1 MKKKQETLIDII
13 LILLIAIFC
22 ISISPK
28 TLQNDTFYTIS
39 IGKHIIEEKQIDM
52 KDPFS
57 WHENLPYTYPHWLY
71 DVIIYLIYNAGGME
85 GIYISTCIFCAILG
99 IVLYKTNSKISGN
112 KYISFIIAILSIYI
126 LRGFIA
132 ARAQLVTFTLFVLT
146 LYFIEQFLKTKKKRY
161 AIGLIAISILIANL
175 HTAVWP
181 FYFVIY
187 LPYIAEYIIEL
198 IAEFILE
205 GKSEIFFLKLQ
216 IKRTK
221 NEEKKN
227 NYENKLKQ
235 KVEKAE
241 KIKQK
246 RKNNEIYKLKLER
259 NDNVKWLILIMTICA
274 FTGLLTP
281 LGPTTPY
288 TYLIKTMQGNTT
300 NNINEHLP
308 MTLVQHE
315 EILCVIVVYLAIL
328 IFTKCK
334 IYLRDLLMLGG
345 LAYLMLRTRRQQ
357 TMFILLGSFIA
368 NKMVC
373 ELIREYFKDEIKKL
387 SDKTKAI
394 ATLVT
399 IFVFCGSV
407 IIYAFNEI
415 DQKEHEEYVDQSAYP
430 VDASTFIL
438 TDLDYK
444 NIRIYNE
451 YNYGSYMLYRG
462 IPVFIDSR
470 CDLYAPEYNTP
481 TGNVEDGQDIFMDF
495 LKSSNIDVFYEDIF
509 KKYNITHCILYRN
522 SKMNLI
528 IENTNNGEYNK
539 IYQDKFFVIYEVMY
553 NL

>member
-1 MKKKQETLIDII
+1 
-13 LILLIAIFC
+13 
-22 ISISPK
+22 
-28 TLQNDTFYTIS
+28 
-39 IGKHIIEEKQIDM
+39 
-52 KDPFS
+52 
-57 WHENLPYTYPHWLY
+57 
-71 DVIIYLIYNAGGME
+71 
-85 GIYISTCIFCAILG
+85 
-99 IVLYKTNSKISGN
+99 
-112 KYISFIIAILSIYI
+112 
-126 LRGFIA
+126 
-132 ARAQLVTFTLFVLT
+132 
-146 LYFIEQFLKTKKKRY
+146 
-161 AIGLIAISILIANL
+161 
-175 HTAVWP
+175 
-181 FYFVIY
+181 
-187 LPYIAEYIIEL
+187 
-198 IAEFILE
+198 
-205 GKSEIFFLKLQ
+205 
-216 IKRTK
+216 
-221 NEEKKN
+221 
-227 NYENKLKQ
+227 
-235 KVEKAE
+235 
-241 KIKQK
+241 
-246 RKNNEIYKLKLER
+246 
-259 NDNVKWLILIMTICA
+259 
-274 FTGLLTP
+274 
-281 LGPTTPY
+281 
-288 TYLIKTMQGNTT
+288 
-300 NNINEHLP
+300 

-345 LAYLMLRTRRQQ
+345 LVYLMLRTRRQQ

-368 NKMVC
+368 NKMIC
-373 ELIREYFKDEIKKL
+373 ELIREYFKDEIKKV

-407 IIYAFNEI
+407 IIYACNEI
-415 DQKEHEEYVDQSAYP
+415 DKKEHEEYVDQSAYP

-451 YNYGSYMLYRG
+451 YNYGIYMLYRG

>member
-161 AIGLIAISILIANL
+161 AIGLIAIPILIANL

-345 LAYLMLRTRRQQ
+345 LVYLMLRTRRQQ

-368 NKMVC
+368 NKMIC
-373 ELIREYFKDEIKKL
+373 ELIREYFKDEIKKV

-415 DQKEHEEYVDQSAYP
+415 DKKEHEEYVDQSAYP

-481 TGNVEDGQDIFMDF
+481 TGKVDDGQDIFMDF

>member
-13 LILLIAIFC
+13 LILLIALFC

-161 AIGLIAISILIANL
+161 AIGLIAIPILIANL

-345 LAYLMLRTRRQQ
+345 LVYLMLRTRRQQ

-368 NKMVC
+368 NKMIC
-373 ELIREYFKDEIKKL
+373 ELIREYFKDEIKKV

-415 DQKEHEEYVDQSAYP
+415 DKKEHEEYVDQSAYP

-481 TGNVEDGQDIFMDF
+481 TGKVDDGQDIFMDF

>member
-161 AIGLIAISILIANL
+161 AIGLIAIPILIANL

-368 NKMVC
+368 NKMIC
-373 ELIREYFKDEIKKL
+373 ELIQEYFKDEIKKV

-415 DQKEHEEYVDQSAYP
+415 DKKEHEEYVDQSAYP

-438 TDLDYK
+438 NDLDYK

>member
-1 MKKKQETLIDII
+1 
-13 LILLIAIFC
+13 
-22 ISISPK
+22 
-28 TLQNDTFYTIS
+28 
-39 IGKHIIEEKQIDM
+39 
-52 KDPFS
+52 
-57 WHENLPYTYPHWLY
+57 
-71 DVIIYLIYNAGGME
+71 
-85 GIYISTCIFCAILG
+85 
-99 IVLYKTNSKISGN
+99 
-112 KYISFIIAILSIYI
+112 
-126 LRGFIA
+126 
-132 ARAQLVTFTLFVLT
+132 
-146 LYFIEQFLKTKKKRY
+146 
-161 AIGLIAISILIANL
+161 
-175 HTAVWP
+175 
-181 FYFVIY
+181 
-187 LPYIAEYIIEL
+187 
-198 IAEFILE
+198 
-205 GKSEIFFLKLQ
+205 
-216 IKRTK
+216 
-221 NEEKKN
+221 
-227 NYENKLKQ
+227 
-235 KVEKAE
+235 
-241 KIKQK
+241 
-246 RKNNEIYKLKLER
+246 
-259 NDNVKWLILIMTICA
+259 MTICA

-315 EILCVIVVYLAIL
+315 EILCVIVVYLSIL

-345 LAYLMLRTRRQQ
+345 LVYLMLRTRRQQ

-368 NKMVC
+368 NKMIC
-373 ELIREYFKDEIKKL
+373 ELIREYFKDEIKKV

-415 DQKEHEEYVDQSAYP
+415 DKKEHEEYVDQSAYP

-481 TGNVEDGQDIFMDF
+481 TGKVDDGQDIFMDF

>member
-246 RKNNEIYKLKLER
+246 RKNKEIYKLKLER

-368 NKMVC
+368 NKMIC
-373 ELIREYFKDEIKKL
+373 ELIQEYFKDEIKKV

-415 DQKEHEEYVDQSAYP
+415 DKKEHEEYVDQSAYP

>member
-161 AIGLIAISILIANL
+161 AIGLIAIPILIANL

-241 KIKQK
+241 KI
-246 RKNNEIYKLKLER
+246 
-259 NDNVKWLILIMTICA
+259 M
-274 FTGLLTP
+274 
-281 LGPTTPY
+281 
-288 TYLIKTMQGNTT
+288 
-300 NNINEHLP
+300 
-308 MTLVQHE
+308 
-315 EILCVIVVYLAIL
+315 
-328 IFTKCK
+328 
-334 IYLRDLLMLGG
+334 
-345 LAYLMLRTRRQQ
+345 
-357 TMFILLGSFIA
+357 
-368 NKMVC
+368 
-373 ELIREYFKDEIKKL
+373 
-387 SDKTKAI
+387 
-394 ATLVT
+394 
-399 IFVFCGSV
+399 
-407 IIYAFNEI
+407 
-415 DQKEHEEYVDQSAYP
+415 
-430 VDASTFIL
+430 
-438 TDLDYK
+438 
-444 NIRIYNE
+444 
-451 YNYGSYMLYRG
+451 
-462 IPVFIDSR
+462 
-470 CDLYAPEYNTP
+470 
-481 TGNVEDGQDIFMDF
+481 
-495 LKSSNIDVFYEDIF
+495 
-509 KKYNITHCILYRN
+509 KYI
-522 SKMNLI
+522 S
-528 IENTNNGEYNK
+528 
-539 IYQDKFFVIYEVMY
+539 
-553 NL
+553 

>member
-132 ARAQLVTFTLFVLT
+132 ARAQLVTFILFVLT

-161 AIGLIAISILIANL
+161 AIGLIAIPILIANL

-345 LAYLMLRTRRQQ
+345 LTYLMLRTRRQQ

-368 NKMVC
+368 NKMIC
-373 ELIREYFKDEIKKL
+373 ELIREYFKDEIKKV

-415 DQKEHEEYVDQSAYP
+415 DKKEHEEYVDQSAYP

>member
-368 NKMVC
+368 NKMIC
-373 ELIREYFKDEIKKL
+373 ELIQEYFKDEIKKV

-415 DQKEHEEYVDQSAYP
+415 DKKEHEEYVDQSAYP

>member
-132 ARAQLVTFTLFVLT
+132 ARAQLATFTLFVLT

-161 AIGLIAISILIANL
+161 AIGLIAIPILIANL

-345 LAYLMLRTRRQQ
+345 LTYLMLRTRRQQ

-368 NKMVC
+368 NKMIC
-373 ELIREYFKDEIKKL
+373 ELIREYFKDEIKKV

-415 DQKEHEEYVDQSAYP
+415 DKKEHEEYVDQSAYP

>member
-132 ARAQLVTFTLFVLT
+132 ARAQLVTFILFVLT

-161 AIGLIAISILIANL
+161 AIGLIAIPILIANL

-345 LAYLMLRTRRQQ
+345 LTYLMLRTRRQQ

-368 NKMVC
+368 NKMIC
-373 ELIREYFKDEIKKL
+373 ELIREYFKDEIKKV

-407 IIYAFNEI
+407 IIYACNEI
-415 DQKEHEEYVDQSAYP
+415 DKKEHEEYVDQSAYP

>member
-161 AIGLIAISILIANL
+161 AIGLIAIPILIANL

-345 LAYLMLRTRRQQ
+345 LVYLMLRTRRQQ

-368 NKMVC
+368 NKMIC
-373 ELIREYFKDEIKKL
+373 ELIREYFKDEIKNV

-415 DQKEHEEYVDQSAYP
+415 DKKEHEEYVDQSAYP

-481 TGNVEDGQDIFMDF
+481 TGKVDDGQDIFMDF